1 MENTEIKNKKF
12 ISEDGFEFF
21 IPSDHPLLEKG
32 FFKLIGEG
40 KIPLEY
46 KLLKQI
52 FFDYNIQNNVPDL
65 IKIINFVLPLDLSI
79 KKKFISDIL
88 KLTNYYTHKKKLKIK
103 INKEQIFGS
112 LNENWNIQ
120 DLKNSISEY
129 VKFIWDP
136 KMSKEIK
143 SKFPDI
149 SFLKRITNF
158 KCNVFEHLSP
168 THYFQEDVILHI
180 MENLLYK
187 KKYNGCN
194 RINPLI
200 YISRFGSEKLIKEI
214 FDKFQHFL
222 PIFNLLPIYV
232 SYQFNP
238 DISDSREYIP
248 VSHFNY
254 IAFFSKKEFLNYIL
268 KKCGLEEK
276 MNDYI
281 NENKKLTFNHYD
293 VNVNY
298 NHKKS

>member
-79 KKKFISDIL
+79 KKKFVSDIL
-88 KLTNYYTHKKKLKIK
+88 KLTNYYTHKTKLNIK

-120 DLKNSISEY
+120 DLKNSIDEY

-136 KMSKEIK
+136 KMSKEIE
-143 SKFPDI
+143 SNFPDI
-149 SFLKRITNF
+149 SFLKRINNF
-158 KCNVFEHLSP
+158 KCNVFEHLYP

-187 KKYNGCN
+187 KKYNAYN
-194 RINPLI
+194 AVSPFV
-200 YISRFGSEKLIKEI
+200 YISRFGSEKLIKES

-222 PIFNLLPIYV
+222 PVFNLLPMIIT
-232 SYQFNP
+232 YQKSSNNY
-238 DISDSREYIP
+238 RVP

-254 IAFFSKKEFLNYIL
+254 IAYFSKKDVLIYIL

-281 NENKKLTFNHYD
+281 NENKKLTFNLYN
-293 VNVNY
+293 VNVCYNY
-298 NHKKS
+298 